1 LGWFTLTLKWVNRS
15 QDDKKRKQITE
26 SRLLRLARFP
36 AMRIGEQETGMT
48 HLIERW
54 MMKVW
59 LPGFSILRR

>member
-1 LGWFTLTLKWVNRS
+1 MVYTHSFRS

-36 AMRIGEQETGMT
+36 AIRIGEQESGMT

-54 MMKVW
+54 MMKV
-59 LPGFSILRR
+59 